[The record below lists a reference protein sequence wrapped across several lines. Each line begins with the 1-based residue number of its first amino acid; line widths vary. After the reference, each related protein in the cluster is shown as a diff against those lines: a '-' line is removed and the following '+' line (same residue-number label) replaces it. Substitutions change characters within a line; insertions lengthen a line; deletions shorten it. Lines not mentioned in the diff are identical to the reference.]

1 MTAATAG
8 RERAA
13 ACLVGIADELERL
26 GRAGYRVGAF
36 HRAAEA
42 VRALTEV
49 ELVGRISAGTL
60 AELPGLGPVTAGVVA
75 EAVTGEEPG
84 YLVRLREERVPLEPA
99 ARELL
104 EQLRGDC
111 HTHSDWSDGNAG
123 IEAMADRGRAL
134 GREYQV
140 LTDHSPRLAIAR
152 GLSAEQLAR
161 QLDVVAAYNAERGGD
176 GFRLLSGIEVDIL
189 ADGSLD
195 QTPELLDRLDV
206 VVASVHSHLR
216 APAEVLT
223 PRMLAAVADPHTDV
237 LGHCTGR
244 VLRRDSGRT
253 TVKTRPESTF
263 DAAAVFAAC
272 ARHGVA
278 VEINSRPDRLD
289 PPEPLLRL
297 AAETGCLFAID
308 SDAHYPVQLDW
319 LAFGC
324 QRAARCGITA
334 DRVVNTWPVARL
346 LAWTGRQVRRSGGRR
361 PRSPR

>member
-1 MTAATAG
+1 MWA
-8 RERAA
+8 
-13 ACLVGIADELERL
+13 VADELERL
-26 GRAGYRVGAF
+26 GRAGYRVAAF
-36 HRAAEA
+36 HRAAA
-42 VRALTEV
+42 TVRELTDAQLAARV
-49 ELVGRISAGTL
+49 AADTL
-60 AELPGLGPVTAGVVA
+60 IELPGLGPVTAGVVA
-75 EAVTGEEPG
+75 EALAGGVPG
-84 YLVRLREERVPLEPA
+84 YLVKLREQEVPLEPA
-99 ARELL
+99 ARGLL
-104 EQLRGDC
+104 ERLRGDC
-111 HTHSDWSDGNAG
+111 HTHSDWSDGNAS
-123 IEAMADRGRAL
+123 IEAMAAAGRAL

-140 LTDHSPRLAIAR
+140 LTDHSPRLTIAH
-152 GLSAEQLAR
+152 GLSPQRLAR
-161 QLDVVAAYNAERGGD
+161 QLGVVAAYNVEQGD

-189 ADGSLD
+189 TDGSLD
-195 QTPELLDRLDV
+195 QAPELLDRLDV

-223 PRMLAAVADPHTDV
+223 PRMLAAIADPHTDI

-244 VLRRDSGRT
+244 VVRRDSGRT

-263 DAAAVFAAC
+263 DAAAVFEAC

-319 LAFGC
+319 LTFGC

-334 DRVVNTWPVARL
+334 ERIVNTWPVATL
-346 LAWTGRQVRRSGGRR
+346 LAWSRGS
-361 PRSPR
+361 